1 VKTLVLFMSVLLTSA
16 LAWSA
21 EKILIVADEFPAMQ
35 VLANRLQ
42 IEAGW
47 TTEIVR
53 QDEMPASLK
62 DFRVVVVYIHKEL
75 SEPAE
80 NAFIEYAEAGGKLV
94 ALHHSISSGKR
105 ANKRWFGFLGV
116 DLKPG
121 DSAQGGYK
129 WIEPVT
135 LTVVSL
141 TNHFITTN
149 KVVWPQQTVFRR
161 EAGGA
166 ITALPS
172 FTLHDSEVYL
182 NHTPVG
188 PRTQL
193 LGFQYR
199 DANGVEW
206 MQERAGWCKPAGK
219 GWLYYFQ
226 PGHSVKD
233 FEDPTF
239 CRVVINAITQPIPDT
254 ESM

>member
-1 VKTLVLFMSVLLTSA
+1 MKTLALFVSFLLTST

-21 EKILIVADEFPAMQ
+21 EKILIVADEFPAIQ
-35 VLANRLQ
+35 VLADRLQ
-42 IEAGW
+42 REEGW
-47 TTEIVR
+47 TSQIAK

-62 DFRVVVVYIHKEL
+62 GFRAVVVYIHKGL

-80 NAFIEYAEAGGKLV
+80 NAFIEYAEAGGRLV

-105 ANKRWFGFLGV
+105 ANRRWFGFLGV

-121 DSAQGGYK
+121 DPAQGGYK
-129 WIEPVT
+129 WIEPAT

-149 KVVWPQQTVFRR
+149 KVTWPQQTTFRR
-161 EAGGA
+161 EAGDSAGP
-166 ITALPS
+166 LPS

-182 NHTPVG
+182 NHALVG
-188 PRTQL
+188 PQTQL

-199 DANGVEW
+199 DADGVEW
-206 MQERAGWCKPAGK
+206 LQDRAGWFKPAGK

-226 PGHSVKD
+226 PGHSVND

-239 CRVVINAITQPIPDT
+239 GRVVINAIVFEPL
-254 ESM
+254 